1 MIPIGF
7 MFLEC
12 EEGAEDRLLLK
23 VKEIQGVTYAY
34 KVDKS
39 YDLVIKI
46 ESESVEKFTLAI
58 AQIRRLGNLLNT
70 DTMVG
75 FKE

>member
-1 MIPIGF
+1 

-12 EEGAEDRLLLK
+12 AEGFEDRLLLK
-23 VKEIQGVTYAY
+23 VKEIEGVTYAY

>member
-1 MIPIGF
+1 

-12 EEGAEDRLLLK
+12 VEGFEDQLLLK
-23 VKEIQGVTYAY
+23 IKEIQGVVYAY
-34 KVDKS
+34 KIDKS

-58 AQIRRLGNLLNT
+58 AQIRKLGNLLNT
-70 DTMVG
+70 DTMIG

>member
-1 MIPIGF
+1 